1 MPILCPRSW
10 GTRRF
15 WLGVIAASS
24 TAFLDAHGQS
34 GNSGDV
40 DVSLV
45 FVDKTQRFK
54 QTAVNSPVAIT
65 NPFSLKLGAN
75 ARAINSIVS
84 GQFRVSAGAFQNL
97 NNDGVGNLSFV
108 SGSFA
113 TAVALNTAFPNG
125 NYTFNLVTA
134 TAPQAYTATV
144 PIGPTGAD
152 AYPATIPRI
161 TGGSFSSGALQV
173 DSTVGYNFN
182 WNTFSGTQIFQ
193 IVDAS
198 NKPVFSGTFSNTTGV
213 TMAAKTLQPGQ
224 YYTASL
230 IYQTRAIVFQD
241 TNTTWLATFSLEV
254 DFKIATISGIPVIT
268 SPTSIKATVGQPFVY
283 QITATNHPF
292 NYNTSTLP
300 AGLTLDA
307 TLGIISGTPTGS
319 PGPVQVNLS
328 AGNIDGIGSGGVT
341 SAVQSASGPVITSST
356 SAFAYTGQPFN
367 FQVVTKGASSAARIT
382 ATGLPAGL
390 SLDSITGRITG
401 ISAATGSFLV
411 TLTLTD
417 GNVQVT
423 GSLQLNLTADGGYP
437 VITNANIVTVPRG
450 QLFTYT
456 IATPGAT
463 DPVDPPA
470 YTMIGTLPQG
480 LVFNAATGTI
490 SGTYTGPLDQSA
502 AANSGGDSLPQSPT
516 LSGGALL
523 GSIQLFGTN
532 SHGTS
537 TFQLLFLAPPS
548 GAVNI
553 STRVFVGTGDN
564 VLIGG
569 FIVTGNAPKVVIIRA
584 LGPSTGVPGALQ
596 DPVLELHDSH
606 GGVFTNDNWRTMQEQ
621 IIKDT
626 TIPPVDDRESAIVIA
641 LDPGNYTA
649 IVSGKNGSTGI
660 ALVEVYDLGTASLDS
675 GSNARLAQIS
685 TRGNVLTGDNVMIGG
700 FFVSGVTTKILLR
713 GIGPSLTAFGVPN
726 AVQDTTLELHNGNG
740 ATIGSND
747 DWRSDQEQAIKDT
760 TIPPTDDRESAIVQS
775 LAPGPFTVILR
786 GKSNTTGVALV
797 EVYALP

>member
-1 MPILCPRSW
+1 
-10 GTRRF
+10 
-15 WLGVIAASS
+15 
-24 TAFLDAHGQS
+24 
-34 GNSGDV
+34 
-40 DVSLV
+40 
-45 FVDKTQRFK
+45 
-54 QTAVNSPVAIT
+54 
-65 NPFSLKLGAN
+65 
-75 ARAINSIVS
+75 
-84 GQFRVSAGAFQNL
+84 
-97 NNDGVGNLSFV
+97 
-108 SGSFA
+108 
-113 TAVALNTAFPNG
+113 
-125 NYTFNLVTA
+125 
-134 TAPQAYTATV
+134 
-144 PIGPTGAD
+144 
-152 AYPATIPRI
+152 
-161 TGGSFSSGALQV
+161 
-173 DSTVGYNFN
+173 
-182 WNTFSGTQIFQ
+182 
-193 IVDAS
+193 
-198 NKPVFSGTFSNTTGV
+198 
-213 TMAAKTLQPGQ
+213 
-224 YYTASL
+224 
-230 IYQTRAIVFQD
+230 
-241 TNTTWLATFSLEV
+241 
-254 DFKIATISGIPVIT
+254 
-268 SPTSIKATVGQPFVY
+268 
-283 QITATNHPF
+283 
-292 NYNTSTLP
+292 
-300 AGLTLDA
+300 
-307 TLGIISGTPTGS
+307 
-319 PGPVQVNLS
+319 
-328 AGNIDGIGSGGVT
+328 
-341 SAVQSASGPVITSST
+341 
-356 SAFAYTGQPFN
+356 
-367 FQVVTKGASSAARIT
+367 
-382 ATGLPAGL
+382 
-390 SLDSITGRITG
+390 
-401 ISAATGSFLV
+401 
-411 TLTLTD
+411 
-417 GNVQVT
+417 
-423 GSLQLNLTADGGYP
+423 LTADGGYP

-463 DPVDPPA
+463 DPVDPPS

-502 AANSGGDSLPQSPT
+502 ATPSGDSLPQSPT

-548 GAVNI
+548 GTVNI

-606 GGVFTNDNWRTMQEQ
+606 GGVVTNDNWRTTQEQ

-626 TIPPVDDRESAIVIA
+626 TIPPTDDRESAIVIA

-649 IVSGKNGSTGI
+649 IVSGNNSSTGI

-713 GIGPSLTAFGVPN
+713 AIGPSLTAFGVPN

-760 TIPPTDDRESAIVQS
+760 TIPPTDNRESAILQS

>member
-1 MPILCPRSW
+1 MPILGHRNRGAW
-10 GTRRF
+10 RF
-15 WLGVIAASS
+15 WLGVIAASCS
-24 TAFLDAHGQS
+24 ALLRVQAQS
-34 GNSGDV
+34 PGDV

-45 FVDKTQRFK
+45 FVDKTQRFQQK
-54 QTAVNSPVAIT
+54 TLNTPVAIT

-75 ARAINSIVS
+75 ARNTNSIVS
-84 GQFRVSAGAFQNL
+84 GQFRVPPATNAFQNL
-97 NNDGVGNLSFV
+97 SNDGVGNLSFV

-113 TAVALNTAFPNG
+113 TAAALNTAFPNG
-125 NYTFNLVTA
+125 TYTFNLVTA
-134 TAPQAYTATV
+134 TVPQAYTANV
-144 PIGPTGAD
+144 PIGPGGD

-161 TGGSFSSGALQV
+161 TGGTFSSGALQV
-173 DSTVGYNFN
+173 DSTINYNFN
-182 WNTFSGTQIFQ
+182 WNTFSGAQIFQ

-198 NKPVFSGTFSNTTGV
+198 NKVVFSQSLSNTTGV
-213 TMAAKTLQPGQ
+213 LMAAKTLQPGQ

-230 IYQTRAIVFQD
+230 IYQTRTIVFQD

-254 DFKIATISGIPVIT
+254 DFKIATISAIPAIT
-268 SPTSIKATVGQPFVY
+268 SPTTITATVGQAFFY
-283 QITATNHPF
+283 QIIATNHPF
-292 NYNTSTLP
+292 SYTANPLPPGLVFDSTL
-300 AGLTLDA
+300 GV
-307 TLGIISGTPTGS
+307 ISGIPTASGS
-319 PGPVQVNLS
+319 FQINLS
-328 AGNIDGIGSGGVT
+328 ASNIDGTGFAGVNNGVQNAPGSG
-341 SAVQSASGPVITSST
+341 PIITSST
-356 SAFAYTGQPFN
+356 SALAYSGKPFS
-367 FQVVTKGASSAARIT
+367 FQVITKGATSAARIS

-390 SLDSITGRITG
+390 TIDPVNGHITGTTN
-401 ISAATGSFLV
+401 AVGSVLV
-411 TLTLTD
+411 TLTVVD
-417 GNVQVT
+417 GGFRVA
-423 GSLQLNLTADGGYP
+423 GSLQLTFTADVGYP
-437 VITNANIVTVPRG
+437 VITNADTVTVPRG
-450 QLFTYT
+450 QFFTYT

-463 DPVDPPA
+463 DPVDPPV

-480 LVFNAATGTI
+480 LGFNAATGTI

-502 AANSGGDSLPQSPT
+502 AMNSGGDSLPQAPT

-584 LGPSTGVPGALQ
+584 LGPSTGAPGALQ

-606 GGVFTNDNWRTMQEQ
+606 GGVVTNDNWRTTQEQ

-626 TIPPVDDRESAIVIA
+626 TIPPPDDRESAIVIA

-675 GSNARLAQIS
+675 GSIAKLAQIS

-713 GIGPSLTAFGVPN
+713 AIGPSLTAFGVAN
-726 AVQDTTLELHNGNG
+726 AVQDTTLELHNGQG

-760 TIPPTDDRESAIVQS
+760 TIPPTDDRESAILQS

-786 GKSNTTGVALV
+786 GKNNTTGVALV